1 MDPAKNFKNANFLF
15 QDGAKMIAG
24 AEVPEELDG
33 RVAFM
38 EHELF
43 APETVQADV

>member
-1 MDPAKNFKNANFLF
+1 MDLAKNFENTKFLV
-15 QDGAKMIAG
+15 QDGVKMIAG

-43 APETVQADV
+43 AP